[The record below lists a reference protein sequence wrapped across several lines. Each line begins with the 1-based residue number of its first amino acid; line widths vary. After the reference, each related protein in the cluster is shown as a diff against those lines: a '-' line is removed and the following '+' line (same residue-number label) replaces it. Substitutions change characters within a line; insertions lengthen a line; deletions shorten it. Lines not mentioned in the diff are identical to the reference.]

1 MVPETKELKKA
12 KTWLLGAKTGSF
24 VVLARIVAT
33 GEHKKT
39 CPIFLVTDQDT
50 ATQTGTLGRKLSNH
64 NVFRKQKPFLKF
76 FFANR
81 PIKFKI
87 QISNR

>member
-1 MVPETKELKKA
+1 M
-12 KTWLLGAKTGSF
+12 
-24 VVLARIVAT
+24 LARIVAT

-39 CPIFLVTDQDT
+39 CPIFLVTDPDT

-76 FFANR
+76 FFFFFANR

>member
-1 MVPETKELKKA
+1 M
-12 KTWLLGAKTGSF
+12 
-24 VVLARIVAT
+24 LARIVAT

-39 CPIFLVTDQDT
+39 CPIFLVTDPDT

-76 FFANR
+76 FFCKQTN
-81 PIKFKI
+81 KI
-87 QISNR
+87 QDSNKQPLKTLKPFVLT